1 MTTTPRVSVLLP
13 CFNHG
18 AFIDEAVASVR
29 GQTCQDFEI
38 IVVDDG
44 STEPATIETVSLL
57 SGPGVTVLRTENR
70 GLPAARNHAARHAS
84 GEVFCAL
91 DADDRLAPAWF
102 EKGLR
107 LLDDRPDV
115 AFVSHWLE
123 TFGDEHWV
131 WAPERCDLPALL
143 ARNTVNGAALVRRHA
158 FEAVGG
164 YDESMRD
171 GCEDWDFWLRLV
183 ESGRAGAIIPEVLF
197 YYRRRAESMSRVML
211 DAQAYRRPLDVLLAK
226 HDAAYREHLTDVI
239 VAKEREAL
247 HLGREVADLER
258 DRLTTLDPALRRA
271 REELAAAARKAEQVR
286 RRKAEEE
293 ELQRLRVAR
302 DELQRETVTLRSEVA
317 ALRESWSWRL
327 SAPLRRIYDIFGGRG
342 R

>member
-1 MTTTPRVSVLLP
+1 
-13 CFNHG
+13 
-18 AFIDEAVASVR
+18 
-29 GQTCQDFEI
+29 
-38 IVVDDG
+38 
-44 STEPATIETVSLL
+44 
-57 SGPGVTVLRTENR
+57 
-70 GLPAARNHAARHAS
+70 
-84 GEVFCAL
+84 
-91 DADDRLAPAWF
+91 
-102 EKGLR
+102 
-107 LLDDRPDV
+107 
-115 AFVSHWLE
+115 
-123 TFGDEHWV
+123 
-131 WAPERCDLPALL
+131 
-143 ARNTVNGAALVRRHA
+143 
-158 FEAVGG
+158 
-164 YDESMRD
+164 
-171 GCEDWDFWLRLV
+171 WLRLV

-211 DAQAYRRPLDVLLAK
+211 DARAYRRPLDVLLAK

-258 DRLTTLDPALRRA
+258 DRLTTLEPALRRA

-317 ALRESWSWRL
+317 ALRESLSWRL